1 MHQGNRGPLKG
12 AVLAQRALQGSETET
27 RELLVGTDEEKLTE
41 FGHSHILESRVIAAW
56 MDGFSSKG
64 HIVYL

>member
-1 MHQGNRGPLKG
+1 MS
-12 AVLAQRALQGSETET
+12 ATLAQITLQGSEPQT

-56 MDGFSSKG
+56 MDRFSSKE